1 MNTTRDE
8 LGLASGCEVE
18 SATFH
23 VPVTTEALVPTT
35 PAPRSGMRGKVDDL
49 KSRGLSKVDDLK
61 TRSVS
66 KLHDVQHTIGDRT
79 SVMKSTMH
87 RSLTNA
93 KTSMRTGVDG
103 QMTKM
108 QSSMQTSPMKWAGIA
123 AGSGFAIGM
132 IGRLI
137 HWRNKHQRNMPQLV
151 IIESTC

>member
-18 SATFH
+18 SATFL
-23 VPVTTEALVPTT
+23 VPVTPEVLVPTT
-35 PAPRSGMRGKVDDL
+35 PRSGMRTKVDDL
-49 KSRGLSKVDDLK
+49 KSKGL
-61 TRSVS
+61 S
-66 KLHDVQHTIGDRT
+66 KLHDVQRTMSDRT

-87 RSLTNA
+87 RSVTNA
-93 KTSMRTGVDG
+93 KTSMRTGVDD

-108 QSSMQTSPMKWAGIA
+108 QSSMHTSPMKWAGIA

-137 HWRNKHQRNMPQLV
+137 HWRNKHQRHMPQLV

>member
-8 LGLASGCEVE
+8 LGLGSGCEVE

-23 VPVTTEALVPTT
+23 VPVTTEALVPTSVT
-35 PAPRSGMRGKVDDL
+35 PRSGMRAKVDDL
-49 KSRGLSKVDDLK
+49 KSRGM
-61 TRSVS
+61 S
-66 KLHDVQHTIGDRT
+66 KLHGVQRTMSDRT

-93 KTSMRTGVDG
+93 KTSMRTGVDD

-132 IGRLI
+132 IGRFI
-137 HWRNKHQRNMPQLV
+137 HWRNKHQRHMPQLV